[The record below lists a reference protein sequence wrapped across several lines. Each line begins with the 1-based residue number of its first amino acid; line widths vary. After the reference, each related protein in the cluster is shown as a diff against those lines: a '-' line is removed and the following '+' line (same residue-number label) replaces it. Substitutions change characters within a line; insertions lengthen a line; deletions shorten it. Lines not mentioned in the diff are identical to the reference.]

1 MQSPAT
7 RYIDKQTRAIFLV
20 MTVYNPNYNT
30 FCYIQLLVEFSAGGA
45 LGILGLGLLADVAG
59 YPVVFVVAGLATFL
73 ALGVLL
79 RSPRKDSINR
89 R

>member
-1 MQSPAT
+1 MVSLGFFYPSYNAVVVEGAGEYE
-7 RYIDKQTRAIFLV
+7 RGKIMAIF
-20 MTVYNPNYNT
+20 
-30 FCYIQLLVEFSAGGA
+30 QGWFSAGGA

-79 RSPRKDSINR
+79 RSPRKDAINR